1 MQEDGTL
8 TVQDTDDAKKAVW
21 RSDLSSAAKKQRQ
34 FQIKAVV
41 DGGALRTYRSGE
53 LAWSSAP

>member
-1 MQEDGTL
+1 MQEDGTV
-8 TVQDTDDAKKAVW
+8 TVQDTDDVKKAVW

-41 DGGALRTYRSGE
+41 DEGALRTYRSGE
-53 LAWSSAP
+53 LAWASAP